1 MSTAPPLS
9 TGLWRAEPAVQAV
22 RDQER
27 PGTIISAISDYTR
40 ESLKVAV
47 DLESSSNVGYS
58 ASGFSVLSLLR
69 GNSSGQVKDV

>member
-1 MSTAPPLS
+1 
-9 TGLWRAEPAVQAV
+9 VQAV
-22 RDQER
+22 RDQVR

-47 DLESSSNVGYS
+47 ELESSSNAGY
-58 ASGFSVLSLLR
+58 SGFSVLSLLR